1 MSTSNNNLT
10 QQLNERRWFI
20 KRLGQI
26 IGATGAAALATTAG
40 VSSALVYT
48 PRPDSAAKDGAV
60 LNKQQL
66 TTLRDVCATVL
77 PKTDTPSAAD
87 VDCHGF
93 IDNQL
98 SKCHSAEEQQA
109 VITILAAIDAHSVK
123 TYGKSFSELLPA
135 QQTQTLVDLEA
146 LKGFSD
152 EQKGQF
158 KFVKH
163 LLIFGYFTSEVGAT
177 QALVYQAVPGGY
189 KGSIPATPSTRSWG
203 SLNYY

>member
-1 MSTSNNNLT
+1 MSTSNNKSP
-10 QQLNERRWFI
+10 QKLNERRWFI
-20 KRLGQI
+20 KRLGQA

-40 VSSALVYT
+40 VSSALAYT

-60 LNKQQL
+60 LTKDQL
-66 TTLRDVCATVL
+66 ITLRDVCATVL

-93 IDNQL
+93 IDHQL
-98 SKCHSAEEQQA
+98 SQCHSVEEQQQ
-109 VITILAAIDAHSVK
+109 VMQILTAIEAHSAQQHSK
-123 TYGKSFSELLPA
+123 RFSELNNA
-135 QQTQTLVDLEA
+135 QQTQLLIDIEA
-146 LKGFSD
+146 LNGFAES
-152 EQKGQF
+152 QKAQF

>member
-1 MSTSNNNLT
+1 MSASNNNT
-10 QQLNERRWFI
+10 PQQLNERRWFI
-20 KRLGQI
+20 KRLGQV

-40 VSSALVYT
+40 VSSALAYT

-60 LNKQQL
+60 LTKEQL
-66 TTLRDVCATVL
+66 ITLRDVCATVL

-93 IDNQL
+93 IDHQL
-98 SKCHSAEEQQA
+98 SQCHSVDEQQL
-109 VITILAAIDAHSVK
+109 VVDILEAIEAQSEQVHNK
-123 TYGKSFSELLPA
+123 PFSALTHA
-135 QQTQTLVDLEA
+135 QQTQLLVDLEA
-146 LKGFSD
+146 LNGFVAS
-152 EQKGQF
+152 QKVQF
-158 KFVKH
+158 KFLKQ
-163 LLIFGYFTSEVGAT
+163 LLIFGYFTSEIGAT